1 MAGGYTHTGSFYR
14 LDVRVVGVE
23 SPLKESLRTFSGVAK
38 STVCICLLYK
48 KYKIQQVALELT
60 LPEVKMH

>member
-23 SPLKESLRTFSGVAK
+23 SPLKEGVAK

-48 KYKIQQVALELT
+48 KYKIQQVARELT